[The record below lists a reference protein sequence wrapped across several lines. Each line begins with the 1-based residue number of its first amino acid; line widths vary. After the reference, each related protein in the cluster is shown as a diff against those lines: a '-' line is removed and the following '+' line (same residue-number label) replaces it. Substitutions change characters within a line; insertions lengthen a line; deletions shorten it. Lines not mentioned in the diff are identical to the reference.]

1 MFGLW
6 VAIATPF
13 NLVLSIKLL
22 HVLIHYKPF
31 LQSRLGRKIVLHRI
45 FCGMTQC
52 AMVPYER
59 SKTMITSCHS
69 PAFLTLWQSLSK
81 ISKSVSVHAFASE
94 ILSSGLIGTFDPFFQ
109 VDHDGEQD
117 IPMYTKGESLENNG
131 YRAQTFDEDQF
142 NSFMLQN
149 RKDITWVCEDETRW
163 INDGKSNDPFFGKR
177 GVYNDPWF
185 VIVRSVIFDIRCCW
199 RHDPSTPLVVVN
211 YKQIS
216 EPNYLLRAYEKHL
229 SSPFSSFAFWVW
241 SVSLTV
247 GLDLLLFC
255 GIYIFSK

>member
-1 MFGLW
+1 MLGLW
-6 VAIATPF
+6 VAIATPL
-13 NLVLSIKLL
+13 NLVLSVKLL
-22 HVLIHYKPF
+22 HALIHYKPF
-31 LQSRLGRKIVLHRI
+31 LQSRFGRKIVLHRI

-59 SKTMITSCHS
+59 TSCHS

-81 ISKSVSVHAFASE
+81 ISKSVSIHTFASE

-109 VDHDGEQD
+109 VDHDGEHD
-117 IPMYTKGESLENNG
+117 IPMYTKGESLDNNG

-142 NSFMLQN
+142 NSFILQN

-163 INDGKSNDPFFGKR
+163 MNDGKSNDAFFGKR
-177 GVYNDPWF
+177 AMYNDPWF
-185 VIVRSVIFDIRCCW
+185 VIVRSIIFDVHSCW
-199 RHDPSTPLVVVN
+199 RHDPSTPFVLVN
-211 YKQIS
+211 NKQIS

-229 SSPFSSFAFWVW
+229 SSPCSSFAFWLW
-241 SVSLTV
+241 SVLLTF
-247 GLDLLLFC
+247 GLDFLLFW